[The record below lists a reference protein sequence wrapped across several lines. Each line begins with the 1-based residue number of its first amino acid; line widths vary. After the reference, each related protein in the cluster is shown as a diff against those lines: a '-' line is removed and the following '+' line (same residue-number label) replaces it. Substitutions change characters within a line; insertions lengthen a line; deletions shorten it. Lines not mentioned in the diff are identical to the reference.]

1 MMMCGMPS
9 ASTSWTRLDPFAQ
22 GSTLSQLECD
32 ACVQALLSPQSDL
45 ILAPALTML
54 ATDATQDSTISHNEF
69 ALCLRMLLRPS
80 LALSPREF
88 AACMRALIS
97 PPVPPAPAG
106 IRFRPV
112 SRLGDE
118 DLHTSRIL
126 RSLVS
131 DNIPHP
137 NDMLLAFPPQNVL
150 YPPRVIVYS
159 DDILLVF
166 PSPNPL
172 YPPAPIPN
180 TITITVTFHALLVW
194 FVLLM

>member
-1 MMMCGMPS
+1 MGANLAHATTMP
-9 ASTSWTRLDPFAQ
+9 
-22 GSTLSQLECD
+22 
-32 ACVQALLSPQSDL
+32 
-45 ILAPALTML
+45 
-54 ATDATQDSTISHNEF
+54 ATDATQDSTLSHNEF

-80 LALSPREF
+80 LALSPSEF

-97 PPVPPAPAG
+97 FPVPPVPAG
-106 IRFRPV
+106 TRQPG

-118 DLHTSRIL
+118 VLHTSCIL
-126 RSLVS
+126 RRLLS

-166 PSPNPL
+166 PSPNSL
-172 YPPAPIPN
+172 YPTAPIPD
-180 TITITVTFHALLVW
+180 TITITVTLEVLLVW
-194 FVLLM
+194 FVLFM

>member
-1 MMMCGMPS
+1 MFGMPS
-9 ASTSWTRLDPFAQ
+9 ASTSWTRLDQLAR
-22 GSTLSQLECD
+22 GSTLFQLEFD

-45 ILAPALTML
+45 ILAHATTML
-54 ATDATQDSTISHNEF
+54 ATDATQDSTLSHNEF

-80 LALSPREF
+80 LALSPSEF

-97 PPVPPAPAG
+97 PPVPPVPAG
-106 IRFRPV
+106 IRQHG

-118 DLHTSRIL
+118 VLHTSRIL
-126 RSLVS
+126 RRLLS

-150 YPPRVIVYS
+150 YPLHVIEYS
-159 DDILLVF
+159 DDTLLVF

-172 YPPAPIPN
+172 YPLAPIPDFS
-180 TITITVTFHALLVW
+180 ITITVTLEVLLVW
-194 FVLLM
+194 FVLFM